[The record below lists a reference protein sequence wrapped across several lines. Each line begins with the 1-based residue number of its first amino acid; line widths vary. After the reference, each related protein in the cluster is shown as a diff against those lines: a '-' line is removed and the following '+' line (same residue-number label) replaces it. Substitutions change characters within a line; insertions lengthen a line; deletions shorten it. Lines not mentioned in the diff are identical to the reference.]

1 MLTHS
6 VVRRISFLLA
16 AAALAAATGCVHV
29 SQRAWYNG
37 QAMSSSWQY
46 RSVMFG
52 DVNPSTLRGT
62 YYSSNALN
70 IGHRSVAYPGFG
82 HW

>member
-6 VVRRISFLLA
+6 VTRRVTFLLA
-16 AAALAAATGCVHV
+16 ATALAAATGCVHV

-52 DVNPSTLRGT
+52 DVNPSTLRGM
-62 YYSSNALN
+62 YYGSDARNL
-70 IGHRSVAYPGFG
+70 GHHSVAYPAFG